1 MSHFFCT
8 DKMTMVISWER
19 SYHLF
24 ENHRRGI
31 MFKGSRTEVNRVLEN
46 REKPSE
52 YGSGSELE
60 GNPDELRIELA
71 GYWSHLLLRVKKQSE
86 VADREQS
93 CPEARS

>member
-1 MSHFFCT
+1 
-8 DKMTMVISWER
+8 MVISWER

-52 YGSGSELE
+52 FGLGTEL
-60 GNPDELRIELA
+60 GCNPDDLRVELA
-71 GYWSHLLLRVKKQSE
+71 GYWSRLLLRVKKQSE
-86 VADREQS
+86 VVDQEQS
-93 CPEARS
+93 AEEVRS